1 MARRLDYAQLD
12 FADQFADLLTS
23 KRESDLDVSAVVADI
38 LTKVRQHGDEA
49 LLQLTAKFDRLQC
62 EKVADLAIGQE
73 EMNSALSSLDSVLR
87 EALQLAAQ
95 RIRAFH
101 EKQLPAKL

>member
-23 KRESDLDVSAVVADI
+23 KRSDLDVSAMADI

-49 LLQLTAKFDRLQC
+49 FC
-62 EKVADLAIGQE
+62 
-73 EMNSALSSLDSVLR
+73 N
-87 EALQLAAQ
+87 
-95 RIRAFH
+95 
-101 EKQLPAKL
+101 